1 MDSGAIMGKWSE
13 VHEIRNY
20 FEVMSTGLCDGLDV
34 KKEREM
40 KESSLTPE
48 FLFVAEQISSLK
60 EEIYRDVI

>member
-20 FEVMSTGLCDGLDV
+20 FEVMSTGLCDGLGV

-60 EEIYRDVI
+60 EEIYRDVV